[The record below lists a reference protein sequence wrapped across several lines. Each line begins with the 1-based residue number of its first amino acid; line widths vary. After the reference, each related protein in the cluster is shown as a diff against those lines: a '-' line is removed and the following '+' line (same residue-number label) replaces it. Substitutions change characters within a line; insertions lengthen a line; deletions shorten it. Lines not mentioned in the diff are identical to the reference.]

1 MRVYVNNSDAI
12 LRAIKELGLKRDY
25 SKGGLDVDEYITTT
39 GSKVTFFLDS
49 SIGFKQ
55 NGYKENDIVYWR
67 SDE

>member
-1 MRVYVNNSDAI
+1 MRVYVNNTDAI
-12 LRAIKELGLKRDY
+12 FRAIKELGLKRDD
-25 SKGGLDVDEYITTT
+25 SKGGLDVDEYITPT

-55 NGYKENDIVYWR
+55 NGYRENDIVYWR

>member
-1 MRVYVNNSDAI
+1 MRVYVNSSDAI
-12 LRAIKELGLKRDY
+12 FRAIKELGLKRDD
-25 SKGGLDVDEYITTT
+25 SKGGLDVDEYITPT

-55 NGYKENDIVYWR
+55 NGYRENDIVYWR